1 VAQGRLGYFFDYDTI
16 FPDSAELDSK
26 LKSGKAI
33 ETLKK
38 RTVLPRCGVMS
49 SDLVIS
55 QQLLE
60 QNEDIIAAIVE
71 NLQLGRLN
79 DCMQHYSILQAN
91 LVSLAT
97 QLDNFPAEEFD
108 PYSKLNI
115 FPDELMRKDILED
128 LRPVGYRPVPEAALV
143 PACADCTNRGV
154 SNKHYH

>member
-1 VAQGRLGYFFDYDTI
+1 
-16 FPDSAELDSK
+16 
-26 LKSGKAI
+26 
-33 ETLKK
+33 
-38 RTVLPRCGVMS
+38 MS

-108 PYSKLNI
+108 PYSKLSI

-128 LRPVGYRPVPEAALV
+128 LRPVGYRAVPEPALV
-143 PACADCTNRGV
+143 PACADCVNRGV
-154 SNKHYH
+154 SNEQNVTTYCIHRKYAHMVLFIYRSVPLCVG